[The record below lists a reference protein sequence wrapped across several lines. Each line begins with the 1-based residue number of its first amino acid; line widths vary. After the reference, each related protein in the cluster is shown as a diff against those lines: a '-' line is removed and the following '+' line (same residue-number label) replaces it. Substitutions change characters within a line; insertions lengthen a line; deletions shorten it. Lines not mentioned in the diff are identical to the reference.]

1 MNILI
6 NNVKIVDAK
15 RAFHGSIL
23 IENGFIK
30 RMFKADEDVN
40 ISNDTEIIE
49 GKGLVLLPSFVDM
62 HCHLRDP
69 GYLYKEDL
77 ESGQKAALKGGYTT
91 LCTMA
96 NTKPVCDNTLVLE
109 YILDKSKK
117 LDLCDIIQVSALT
130 RNLEGKEF
138 VNFEEM
144 LRHTRLFSDDGNT
157 IFNEEVMKKALIL
170 SNKLNFR
177 VLTHC
182 QPEFEIVKRDLG
194 LLKEVG
200 GNLHICHIS
209 LEKTLGLI
217 KEFKDTN
224 LKFTCEVTPHHIFG
238 YEVDYRVNPSFRKK
252 EDVKSLIEGIKQGYI
267 DVIATDHAPHSLEDK
282 QNGAPGISLIEVAF
296 SMVYKVFHENGISL
310 NKLSELMS
318 YNPARILNLNCGLIE
333 EGYEANLVLVDLDE
347 EYQIDTDNFIS
358 KGKNNPFNGEKVLG
372 KVKMT
377 FKRGSVKYDNR

>member
-1 MNILI
+1 MLI

-15 RAFHGSIL
+15 KVLYGSVL
-23 IENGFIK
+23 IEDGLIK
-30 RMFKADEDVN
+30 KIFKEDEDIN
-40 ISNDTEIIE
+40 LPKDTEIIE
-49 GKGLVLLPSFVDM
+49 GKGFALLPSFVDM

-77 ESGQKAALKGGYTT
+77 KSGQKAALKGGYTT

-96 NTKPVCDNTLVLE
+96 NTKPVCDNTSVLQ
-109 YILDKSKK
+109 YIFDKSRQ
-117 LDLCDIIQVSALT
+117 LDLCHIIQISALT
-130 RNLEGKEF
+130 KNLEGKEL
-138 VNFEEM
+138 VDFEEM
-144 LRHTRLFSDDGNT
+144 LKYTKLFSDDGKT
-157 IFNEEVMKKALIL
+157 IFSEEVMKKALIL
-170 SNKLNFR
+170 SNKFKFR

-182 QPEFEIVKRDLG
+182 QPEFEIVKRDLN

-209 LEKTLGLI
+209 LKKTLDLI
-217 KEFKDTN
+217 REFKDKGF
-224 LKFTCEVTPHHIFG
+224 KFTCEVTPHHIFG
-238 YEVDYRVNPSFRKK
+238 YGLDYRVNPSFREK
-252 EDVKSLIEGIKQGYI
+252 EDVESLIEGIKQGYI

-282 QNGAPGISLIEVAF
+282 RNGAPGISLIEVAF
-296 SMVYKVFHENGISL
+296 SMVYKVFYENGISL

-333 EGYEANLVLVDLDE
+333 EGYEANLILVDLDE
-347 EYQIDTDNFIS
+347 EYRIDTDDFIS

-377 FKRGSVKYDNR
+377 FKKGSVKYDNR

>member
-1 MNILI
+1 MLI

-15 RAFHGSIL
+15 KVLYGSVL
-23 IENGFIK
+23 IEDGLIK
-30 RMFKADEDVN
+30 KIFKEDEDIN
-40 ISNDTEIIE
+40 LPKDTEIIE
-49 GKGLVLLPSFVDM
+49 GKGFALLPSFVDM

-77 ESGQKAALKGGYTT
+77 KSGQRAALKGGYTT

-96 NTKPVCDNTLVLE
+96 NTKPVCDNTSVLQ
-109 YILDKSKK
+109 YILDKSRK
-117 LDLCDIIQVSALT
+117 LDLCDIIQISALT
-130 RNLEGKEF
+130 KNLEGKEL
-138 VNFEEM
+138 VDFEEM
-144 LRHTRLFSDDGNT
+144 PKYTKLFSDDGKT
-157 IFNEEVMKKALIL
+157 IFSEEIMKKALIL
-170 SNKLNFR
+170 SNKFKFR

-182 QPEFEIVKRDLG
+182 QPEFEIVKRDLN

-209 LEKTLGLI
+209 LKKTLDLI
-217 KEFKDTN
+217 REFKDN
-224 LKFTCEVTPHHIFG
+224 GFKFTCEVTPHHIFG
-238 YEVDYRVNPSFRKK
+238 YGLDYRVNPSFRKK
-252 EDVKSLIEGIKQGYI
+252 EDVESLIEGIKQGYI

-282 QNGAPGISLIEVAF
+282 RNGAPGISLIEVAF
-296 SMVYKVFHENGISL
+296 SMVYKVFYENGISL

-333 EGYEANLVLVDLDE
+333 EGYDANLILVDLDE
-347 EYQIDTDNFIS
+347 EYRIDTDDFIS

-377 FKRGSVKYDNR
+377 FKKGSVKYDNR

>member
-1 MNILI
+1 MNIVI
-6 NNVKIVDAK
+6 KNVKIVDAK
-15 RAFHGSIL
+15 RAFHGSVL
-23 IENGFIK
+23 IEDGLIK
-30 RMFKADEDVN
+30 KIFKADEDVN
-40 ISNDTEIIE
+40 ISKDTEIIE
-49 GKGLVLLPSFVDM
+49 GKGLILLPSFVDM

-96 NTKPVCDNTLVLE
+96 NTKPICDNTAVLE
-109 YILDKSKK
+109 YILDKSRK
-117 LDLCDIIQVSALT
+117 LNLCDIIQISALT
-130 RNLEGKEF
+130 KNLEGKEF
-138 VNFEEM
+138 VDFKEM
-144 LRHTRLFSDDGNT
+144 LKYTRLFSDDGNT

-170 SNKLNFR
+170 SNKLKFR

-200 GNLHICHIS
+200 GNLHVCHIS
-209 LEKTLGLI
+209 LKKTLSLI
-217 KEFKDTN
+217 KEFKDAN

-252 EDVKSLIEGIKQGYI
+252 EDVIALIEGIKQGYI
-267 DVIATDHAPHSLEDK
+267 DVIGTDHAPHSLEDK

>member
-15 RAFHGSIL
+15 KVLHGSVL
-23 IENGFIK
+23 IEDGFIK
-30 RMFKADEDVN
+30 RVFKADED
-40 ISNDTEIIE
+40 ISLQKDTEIIE
-49 GKGLVLLPSFVDM
+49 GKGFVLLPSFVDM

-96 NTKPVCDNTLVLE
+96 NTKPVCDSTLVLQ
-109 YILDKSKK
+109 YILDKSRK
-117 LDLCDIIQVSALT
+117 LNLCDIIQISALT
-130 RNLEGKEF
+130 KNLERKEL
-138 VNFEEM
+138 VDFEEM
-144 LRHTRLFSDDGNT
+144 LKYTKLFSDDGKT
-157 IFNEEVMKKALIL
+157 IFSEEIMKKALIL
-170 SNKLNFR
+170 SSKLKFR

-182 QPEFEIVKRDLG
+182 QPEFEIVKRDLN

-209 LEKTLGLI
+209 LKKTLDLI
-217 KEFKDTN
+217 KEFKDAN
-224 LKFTCEVTPHHIFG
+224 IKFTCEVTPHHIFG
-238 YEVDYRVNPSFRKK
+238 YELDYRVNPSFRKK
-252 EDVKSLIEGIKQGYI
+252 EDVESLIEGIKQGYI

-282 QNGAPGISLIEVAF
+282 RNGAPGISLIEVAF
-296 SMVYKVFHENGISL
+296 SMVYKVFYENGISL

-347 EYQIDTDNFIS
+347 EYQIDTNDFIS

-377 FKRGSVKYDNR
+377 FKKGSVKYDNR